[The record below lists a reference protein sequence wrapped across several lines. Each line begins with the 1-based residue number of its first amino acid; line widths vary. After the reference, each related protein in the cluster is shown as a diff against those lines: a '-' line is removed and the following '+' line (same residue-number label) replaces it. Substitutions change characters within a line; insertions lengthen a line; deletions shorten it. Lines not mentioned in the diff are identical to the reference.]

1 VDVRE
6 AKKARYS
13 AERAQALAKFGA
25 TLKALR
31 KERGFRTQEALA
43 DAAGFH
49 LTYIGLLERGQREP
63 GLLSAVILADTLNVS
78 LDRLS
83 QGLHAT
89 RARRPAP
96 IAEGSSPTN
105 P

>member
-1 VDVRE
+1 VDVRA

-13 AERAQALAKFGA
+13 AERKQALSTFGA

-31 KERGFRTQEALA
+31 IERGFKTQEALA
-43 DAAGFH
+43 NAAGFH

-78 LDRLS
+78 LDRLTR
-83 QGLHAT
+83 GLHAT
-89 RARRPAP
+89 KARRPGP
-96 IAEGSSPTN
+96 IAEGAPSN

>member
-1 VDVRE
+1 VDART

-13 AERAQALAKFGA
+13 AERAQALTTFGA

-31 KERGFRTQEALA
+31 KERGFKTQEALA

-63 GLLSAVILADTLNVS
+63 GLLSAVILADTLHVS
-78 LDRLS
+78 LDYLTR
-83 QGLHAT
+83 GLHAT
-89 RARRPAP
+89 KARRPGP
-96 IAEGSSPTN
+96 TVEGSLAGS
-105 P
+105 